1 MSGLLGSLIIG
12 AIAGIIA
19 KAIMGQRYS
28 FILTIII
35 GCIGGL
41 IGGFIFRGTYGL
53 FAQILVSAVGA
64 IIFLVILGFFKRKF

>member
-1 MSGLLGSLIIG
+1 MGILGSLIVG

-19 KAIMGQRYS
+19 KALMGERYS
-28 FILTIII
+28 FIVTIII

-41 IGGFIFRGTYGL
+41 IGGLIFRGTYGL

-64 IIFLVILGFFKRKF
+64 VIFLIILGFFKRK

>member
-1 MSGLLGSLIIG
+1 MGILESLIVG
-12 AIAGIIA
+12 AVAGIIA
-19 KAIMGQRYS
+19 KALMGERYS
-28 FILTIII
+28 FIVTIII

-41 IGGFIFRGTYGL
+41 IGGLIFRGTYGL